1 MDSFHWCTNPDRIL
15 AGKKLGLEKAWRC
28 VLESPEF
35 QNLTKEEE
43 EALKAELLGDR
54 EHTKKGT
61 RATNNAAAADARFTI
76 GMIAEEV
83 CYSYNMNVIF
93 AQL

>member
-1 MDSFHWCTNPDRIL
+1 
-15 AGKKLGLEKAWRC
+15 
-28 VLESPEF
+28 
-35 QNLTKEEE
+35 
-43 EALKAELLGDR
+43 LLGDR